1 MARATILIVEDDKA
15 IRLGVRDVL
24 QMGGYAV
31 REAGTG
37 TSGLDIACAGGIDLV
52 LLDILMPE
60 MNGLEML
67 EALRRARPSLPV
79 IILSALGEGPD
90 RVRGLRLGADDYVVK
105 PFGADEL
112 LARVE
117 AVLRR
122 SAERPV
128 ARSSLT
134 IAQRTIDLERR
145 QITHADGTRCMLSER
160 EAEVLHYLASCAGR
174 PVSRDELLQRI
185 WGIDPRGVRSR
196 TVDMTIARLR
206 EHLRDD
212 PNDPAVIRTIR
223 GRGYM
228 IDAEGES

>member
-1 MARATILIVEDDKA
+1 MPRATILIVEDDEA

-31 REAGTG
+31 REASSGV
-37 TSGLDIACAGGIDLV
+37 SGLDIACAGGIDLI

-60 MNGLEML
+60 MNGLDML
-67 EALRRARPSLPV
+67 RALRRARPSLPV
-79 IILSALGEGPD
+79 IILSALGESPD
-90 RVRGLRLGADDYVVK
+90 RVRGLQLGADDYIVK

-112 LARVE
+112 LARIE

-122 SAERPV
+122 SAERPI
-128 ARSSLT
+128 ARTTLT
-134 IAQRTIDLERR
+134 IAGRTIDLDRR
-145 QITHADGTRCMLSER
+145 EVTHADGTRTTLSER
-160 EAEVLHYLASCAGR
+160 EAEVLHYLVSCAAR

-212 PNDPAVIRTIR
+212 PNNPAVIRTIR

-228 IDAEGES
+228 IDVEDTR